1 MLNAKRFMVALAL
14 LLIGLGVAHA
24 VATSQ
29 ADKVARQL
37 VDDVIERLSESG
49 VQVTVG
55 EVSANPY
62 NKHILV
68 ETIRILDAAGQR
80 HSIET
85 VTLKNIE
92 LTPRQDFI
100 AAMQIETR
108 DAAINLLSPAI
119 NPDPSSMLKAHLN
132 ALNIDN
138 GRVGHNQTIAYV
150 YDVAN
155 AQLKLDVAGEFY
167 HPDNRADPLFDVH
180 FQTEFSRVPDL
191 QQQLSQL
198 ENNVTPQHLSAAW
211 LDLALNEAVVEFQDQ
226 GAWQPILK
234 AGAQQAGVTE
244 QAYREQVKLQWIQQL
259 AVIRNLPPNVQSQI
273 QQAIMQFVDSEQPEA
288 SLQISSK
295 MSEGSGLMLTMMSS
309 LIRPE
314 TVNNFF
320 AIELETR

>member
-1 MLNAKRFMVALAL
+1 VLNAKRFMVALAL
-14 LLIGLGVAHA
+14 LLIGLGVAHG
-24 VATSQ
+24 VATTQ
-29 ADKVARQL
+29 ADRVAKQL
-37 VDDVIERLSESG
+37 VDDVIERLGQNG
-49 VQVTVG
+49 VQVSVG

-62 NKHILV
+62 NKNILV

-85 VTLKNIE
+85 ITLKNIE

-119 NPDPSSMLKAHLN
+119 NADPSLMLKEHLS

-150 YDVAN
+150 YDAAN
-155 AQLKLDVAGEFY
+155 AQLKLDVDGEFY
-167 HPDNRADPLFDVH
+167 HPDNRAEPLFDVR
-180 FQTEFSRVPDL
+180 FKTEFSRVPDL
-191 QQQLSQL
+191 QQQLTQL
-198 ENNVTPQHLSAAW
+198 GNNATPQQLTAAW
-211 LDLALNEAVVEFQDQ
+211 LDLALNEAVVDFQDQ

-234 AGAQQAGVTE
+234 AGAQQAGMSE
-244 QAYREQVKLQWIQQL
+244 QAYREQVKQQWIQQL
-259 AVIRNLPPNVQSQI
+259 ATIRNLPPNVQLQI
-273 QQAIMQFVDSEQPEA
+273 QQAITQFVDSEQPAA
-288 SLQISSK
+288 SLHISSK

-309 LIRPE
+309 LVRPA

-320 AIELETR
+320 AIELEAR